1 MRIRRYN
8 LKFLIMVFILILGIF
23 NQATADYNTDLL
35 ITNTEMKIPETK
47 KKRAKRQKGVD
58 QSLSL
63 LQKHLLQYSTD
74 VLEEANTDTPHRM
87 FHFANFSDYYIYDG
101 LFSAI
106 SFRNNLIK
114 NIINWLGTPY
124 RYGGKS
130 MKGVDCSGFTSNVIN
145 ETIGEKVLVGSSRM
159 QTKLV
164 RKVFSKDSLQ
174 IGDLIF
180 FAKTKI
186 SKKINH
192 VAIYLG
198 NNLFA
203 HSSTSK
209 GVVVSKFDSN
219 YSNRYRFGGRL
230 PYQWSYASL

>member
-8 LKFLIMVFILILGIF
+8 LKFLIMVFILIIGIF
-23 NQATADYNTDLL
+23 NQSFANRKTDL
-35 ITNTEMKIPETK
+35 ISSTEARMSEPKKKKTK
-47 KKRAKRQKGVD
+47 KQKSVE

-63 LQKHLLQYSTD
+63 LQEHLPQYGTD
-74 VLEEANTDTPHRM
+74 VLEEANTKAPYQM
-87 FHFANFSDYYIYDG
+87 FQFVNFSDSYISDG

-124 RYGGKS
+124 RYGGKN

-159 QTKLV
+159 QIKLV
-164 RKVFSKDSLQ
+164 KKVFSKDSLQ
-174 IGDLIF
+174 IGDLLF

-203 HSSTSK
+203 HSSTSR

-230 PYQWSYASL
+230 PYQWNYASL